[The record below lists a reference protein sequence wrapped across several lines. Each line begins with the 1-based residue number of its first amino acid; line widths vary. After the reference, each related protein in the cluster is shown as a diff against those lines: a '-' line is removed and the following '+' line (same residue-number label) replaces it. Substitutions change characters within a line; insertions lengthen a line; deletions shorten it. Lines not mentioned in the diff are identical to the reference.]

1 MIKSYLRLSQTSKK
15 STNDDFDDPIGDSI
29 FSAVCQIRL
38 TRHPVGLIQ
47 RDFIKKSTISDDGTQ
62 DALALFATRDS
73 RFESIE

>member
-1 MIKSYLRLSQTSKK
+1 MTISTILQGIRFFQLS
-15 STNDDFDDPIGDSI
+15 
-29 FSAVCQIRL
+29 VQIRL